1 MTDKEFERYQKA
13 IEIKNQIDNIKQEIE
28 YIDNNFNESGY
39 PRSESGW
46 CLAVSINDS
55 YRKLNLS
62 SEVFWECVDLVK
74 QRKIE
79 ELQKYQQ
86 EFENL

>member
-1 MTDKEFERYQKA
+1 MTEKEFERYQTA
-13 IEIKNQIDNIKQEIE
+13 IQLKEKIDSVEKEINNITNSFQEL
-28 YIDNNFNESGY
+28 GY

-55 YRKLNLS
+55 YKKLSLP

-74 QRKIE
+74 MRKIE
-79 ELQKYQQ
+79 ELKKYQDQ
-86 EFENL
+86 FDKL

>member
-1 MTDKEFERYQKA
+1 MTENEFKRYQTA
-13 IEIKNQIDNIKQEIE
+13 IQLKEKIDDIEKEINNITNGFQEL
-28 YIDNNFNESGY
+28 GY

-55 YRKLNLS
+55 YKKLSLS

-74 QRKIE
+74 QRKYE
-79 ELQKYQQ
+79 ELDKYKEQ
-86 EFENL
+86 FENL

>member
-1 MTDKEFERYQKA
+1 MTEKEFERYQTA
-13 IEIKNQIDNIKQEIE
+13 IELKEKIDAVEKEINNITNSFQEL
-28 YIDNNFNESGY
+28 GY

-55 YRKLNLS
+55 YKKLSLS

-74 QRKIE
+74 TRKIE
-79 ELQKYQQ
+79 ELKKYQDQ
-86 EFENL
+86 FDKL